1 MNEATRRYTRNFY
14 EDYETARKLCR
25 WDGDKLTVTMAATL
39 IGNDF
44 PTTMDRFK
52 RAEDTIKKNSGMFS
66 EFRSGYA
73 RKIIHAVIATADDQ
87 SQAFN
92 DIKKI
97 LSLLKPGL
105 LASYTYPIAASLIW
119 LTNEDGHYETATTKT
134 LEIFG
139 EVKNNHKII
148 GGDKDLLNC
157 TLLASTGRDPQS
169 VADEY
174 EECYSEL
181 TKFFGKGSDTLFAA
195 AAMALFQGDP
205 TVKAQK
211 IKELHINLKAKRF
224 HFTSAGLEMIAF
236 MAGLFDSNMEEII
249 NEMREVSAELSK
261 AKGLGSWGVGD
272 KNRNMLSAAIV
283 IAANTEDPKI
293 TLFAKQVI
301 LNILCRQI
309 QDDDAS
315 TTTMLATM

>member
-1 MNEATRRYTRNFY
+1 MNEATRRYTKNFY
-14 EDYETARKLCR
+14 EDYKIARELCR
-25 WDGDKLTVTMAATL
+25 WDGDKITATMAATL

-44 PTTMDRFK
+44 PTPKDRFI
-52 RAEDTIKKNSGMFS
+52 RAEAMIKNNSGMFS

-87 SQAFN
+87 PQAFN
-92 DIKKI
+92 DIRKI
-97 LSLLKPGL
+97 QALLKPGIF
-105 LASYTYPIAASLIW
+105 ASYTYPIAAALIW
-119 LTNEDGHYETATTKT
+119 LANEDGHYETAATRT

-157 TLLASTGRDPQS
+157 TLLAGTGRDPQS
-169 VADEY
+169 IADEY
-174 EECYSEL
+174 EECYKEL
-181 TKFFGKGSDTLFAA
+181 TKIFGKGSDTLFAA
-195 AAMALFQGDP
+195 AAMALFKGDP
-205 TVKAQK
+205 AAKAQK
-211 IKELHINLKAKRF
+211 IRQLHMNLKAKRF
-224 HFTSAGLEMIAF
+224 HFTSAGLEMIAL
-236 MAGLFDSNMEEII
+236 MAGLFDSNMEAII

-283 IAANTEDPKI
+283 IAANTEDPRI

-301 LNILCRQI
+301 LNILCRQM

-315 TTTMLATM
+315 TTTMFATM